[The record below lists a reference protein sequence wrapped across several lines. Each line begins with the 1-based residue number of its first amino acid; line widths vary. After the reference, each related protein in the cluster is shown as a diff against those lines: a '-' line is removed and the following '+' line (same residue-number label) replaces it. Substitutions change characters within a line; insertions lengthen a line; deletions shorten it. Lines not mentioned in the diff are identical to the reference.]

1 MRLGWAAA
9 AALSLL
15 LVLSTEILAATPPF
29 QDQLYEITSPRANAE
44 VRGSID
50 IVGSAQF
57 GPEFQFYKVEYASS
71 ATPELWISIGEVHRQ
86 QRSNT
91 TLEVWHTTAV
101 PDGLYYLHL
110 VVVKQDGNTV
120 ETDRIPVHV
129 ANAEPEPTPTP
140 AESPTPTATVVVP
153 TPTTAIVEQPTTVSA
168 SPTVAGVESE
178 PSPTV
183 TSEGEESTSITIPS
197 LGSLVRQCVYGAFVA
212 GVLFLFVGVIFL
224 VRRFI

>member
-1 MRLGWAAA
+1 MRLGWATAA
-9 AALSLL
+9 AVSLL
-15 LVLSTEILAATPPF
+15 LVLSTEILAAAPPF

-50 IVGSAQF
+50 IVGSAQL

-71 ATPELWISIGEVHRQ
+71 ATPDLWISIGEIHPQLRV
-86 QRSNT
+86 NT
-91 TLEVWHTTAV
+91 TLEIWHTTAI

-120 ETDRIPVHV
+120 ETDRMPVHV

-140 AESPTPTATVVVP
+140 EETPTPTPTVVVP
-153 TPTTAIVEQPTTVSA
+153 TPTTAIVDQPTVVRA
-168 SPTVAGVESE
+168 NPTATSVESE

-183 TSEGEESTSITIPS
+183 SAEEPGTVTIPNLAS
-197 LGSLVRQCVYGAFVA
+197 FVRQFVYGAFVA
-212 GVLFLFVGVIFL
+212 AVLFVFAGVVL
-224 VRRFI
+224 LLRRFI

>member
-1 MRLGWAAA
+1 MRLGWATA
-9 AALSLL
+9 AALSLV
-15 LVLSTEILAATPPF
+15 LVLSTEILAAAPPF

-50 IVGSAQF
+50 IVGSAQL

-71 ATPELWISIGEVHRQ
+71 ATPDLWISIGEVHRQ
-86 QRSNT
+86 ERINT
-91 TLEVWHTTAV
+91 TLEIWHTTAI

-120 ETDRIPVHV
+120 ETDRMPVHV

-140 AESPTPTATVVVP
+140 EETPTPTPTVVVP
-153 TPTTAIVEQPTTVSA
+153 TPTTAIVEQPTVVRA
-168 SPTVAGVESE
+168 NPTATSVESE

-183 TSEGEESTSITIPS
+183 SAEEPGTVTIPNLAS
-197 LGSLVRQCVYGAFVA
+197 FVRQFVYGAFVA
-212 GVLFLFVGVIFL
+212 AVLFVFAGVVL
-224 VRRFI
+224 LLRRFI

>member
-1 MRLGWAAA
+1 MRLSWATAAA
-9 AALSLL
+9 FSLL
-15 LVLSTEILAATPPF
+15 LVLSTEILAAAPPF

-50 IVGSAQF
+50 IVGSAQL

-71 ATPELWISIGEVHRQ
+71 ATPDLWISIGEVHRQ
-86 QRSNT
+86 QRIDT

-110 VVVKQDGNTV
+110 VIVKQDGNTV
-120 ETDRIPVHV
+120 ETDRMPVYV

-140 AESPTPTATVVVP
+140 EETATPTPTVVVP
-153 TPTTAIVEQPTTVSA
+153 TPTTATVEQPTVVST
-168 SPTVAGVESE
+168 SPTVTDVESE

-183 TSEGEESTSITIPS
+183 PPEEEESTGITIPT
-197 LGSLVRQCVYGAFVA
+197 LGSFVRQFVYGAFVA
-212 GVLFLFVGVIFL
+212 AVLFVFVGIIL
-224 VRRFI
+224 LLRRFI

>member
-1 MRLGWAAA
+1 MRLGWATA

-15 LVLSTEILAATPPF
+15 LALSTEILAAAPPF

-44 VRGSID
+44 VRGSVD
-50 IVGSAQF
+50 IVGSAQL

-71 ATPELWISIGEVHRQ
+71 ATPDLWISIGEVSRQ
-86 QRSNT
+86 QRTNT

-110 VVVKQDGNTV
+110 VIVKQDGNTV

-129 ANAEPEPTPTP
+129 ANAQPEATPTPEETPTPTP
-140 AESPTPTATVVVP
+140 TVVVP
-153 TPTTAIVEQPTTVSA
+153 TPTTAIVEQPTVVSA
-168 SPTVAGVESE
+168 SPTVTDVEGE

-183 TSEGEESTSITIPS
+183 PPEDEESTSITIPS
-197 LGSLVRQCVYGAFVA
+197 LGSFVRQFVYGAFVA
-212 GVLFLFVGVIFL
+212 SVLFVFVGVVLL